1 MYKRNN
7 YKVNNIYK
15 SFIVATLFNNG
26 LSNSKEIAFHP
37 ACWWMGDK
45 CFPDLGSYL
54 ASFVC
59 ELFIYILMYVL
70 LGSLEV
76 ALQVKHKVE
85 NIVVPSMFTPISIIL
100 RTPPSASHRL
110 NPSSS

>member
-15 SFIVATLFNNG
+15 SFIVVILFNNG
-26 LSNSKEIAFHP
+26 LSNLKEIVFYFV
-37 ACWWMGDK
+37 CWWMGDK
-45 CFPDLGSYL
+45 CFFDFGSYL
-54 ASFVC
+54 VFFVC

-76 ALQVKHKVE
+76 GL
-85 NIVVPSMFTPISIIL
+85 
-100 RTPPSASHRL
+100 
-110 NPSSS
+110 